1 MSLDLA
7 PAADATDISSDDT
20 PDAVLAPLY
29 RNPTVPVHDH
39 STGPVARSFKA
50 HRAFA
55 EDLAA
60 DLSGGSMLTV
70 VQPAK
75 KGFWVTEW
83 TVLSGKEPGERLARR
98 RAALARTLPDAV
110 SQFSTLGSFH
120 NSHYFRPEEGIR
132 GWWKRP

>member
-7 PAADATDISSDDT
+7 PAADAAAET

-39 STGPVARSFKA
+39 SEGPVARSFKA

-55 EDLAA
+55 EDLAV

-75 KGFWVTEW
+75 RGFWVTEW

-98 RAALARTLPDAV
+98 RAALGRTLADAV
-110 SQFSTLGSFH
+110 SQFATLGSFH

-132 GWWKRP
+132 GWWRRP